1 MTLSSSARW
10 DPIPSAPKRRS
21 LRPRAASGMRSH
33 LRQNK
38 PWLGEGRPGGGA
50 RAAVRHPPRRGKR
63 WLGKRSRLRVSTYIC
78 WGTLIALKEGR
89 LMQLSAVLLARVV
102 AFIET
107 FDLTPRGGVYYPDLV
122 EALVRRYGFQKF
134 PQRIEE
140 FDETKGV
147 EFLTGRDGDKVI
159 ERFVIWNT
167 LLLLET
173 RSSTD
178 DSKDILERALSW
190 GEKEFRLA
198 YRPGMV
204 KRWAYVSNITFET
217 DFPLL
222 ASVSGPLRKL
232 SLGTTNAL
240 AEAIGERLDYEPTVI
255 TLTHDQLARKYGL
268 AGLTIQRRVDAPFSD
283 NKYFSEAPLPTQTHI
298 HLLEAF
304 EADVRSA
311 LAAQ

>member
-1 MTLSSSARW
+1 
-10 DPIPSAPKRRS
+10 
-21 LRPRAASGMRSH
+21 
-33 LRQNK
+33 
-38 PWLGEGRPGGGA
+38 
-50 RAAVRHPPRRGKR
+50 
-63 WLGKRSRLRVSTYIC
+63 
-78 WGTLIALKEGR
+78 
-89 LMQLSAVLLARVV
+89 MQLSAVLLARVV

-268 AGLTIQRRVDAPFSD
+268 AGFTIQRRVDAPFSD